1 MKTICP
7 HCNQEYLETPDEYL
21 GMTLQC
27 SVCQKEF
34 VCEKAKFCPEC
45 GAIHHAKAKQCTQCG
60 KILLAV
66 PQLKPEPPPV
76 QNYNSE
82 DYTHH
87 SSRKTFRI
95 SSADNLSFWD
105 KAGINWCIIVGVTA
119 PLLFCIVPLVR
130 GSIILAVCLLP
141 ASIICFHGACLL
153 NSAKN
158 PKKKIYWTP
167 YRKFVLTASCLCFI
181 LLGIAICIVVVIEGN
196 PKGLFVTFPIT
207 VCGIFGSIL
216 GWKLFNTRAE
226 EDIDY
231 EESEEDISK
240 ARVDRCLSVA
250 DACGLGALIPIIG
263 LNFLLVSLI
272 FLTIY
277 KVKGGTNCWKTVI
290 LCILGIGVQAVTI
303 YYIRKTGF

>member
-95 SSADNLSFWD
+95 SSAENLSFLD
-105 KAGINWCIIVGVTA
+105 KAGINWCILEGCA
-119 PLLFCIVPLVR
+119 SPLVFGLALFR
-130 GSIILAVCLLP
+130 YGILFAVCSMPIAFIL
-141 ASIICFHGACLL
+141 CHGACLL
-153 NSAKN
+153 DLAKQ
-158 PKKKIYWTP
+158 PDKKIYWTP
-167 YRKFVLTASCLCFI
+167 YRKFVLTASCLYFI
-181 LLGIAICIVVVIEGN
+181 LLGIAICTVVVIEGN

-216 GWKLFNTRAE
+216 GWRLFNTRAE

-231 EESEEDISK
+231 EEPKVDISK
-240 ARVDRCLSVA
+240 ARVDGCLSVA
-250 DACGLGALIPIIG
+250 DACGLGALLPFFGIP
-263 LNFLLVSLI
+263 FLLVSLI
-272 FLTIY
+272 SLTIY

-290 LCILGIGVQAVTI
+290 LCILDIGVQAVTF
-303 YYIRKTGF
+303 YCAFFA